1 MGWSRWTWICGLQ
14 HRGLAAGLA
23 AALSCLVL
31 YPRAVPAAGLLDI
44 LQLAQ
49 KNDPA
54 LQTAQFKKQGIQE
67 HRTQAIARLLP
78 ALAGSAEAAHTTQD
92 IRSSDNTV
100 FAVGRTDYGSSTYGL
115 TLTQPVL
122 HWDSIIGYQ
131 QANAEILLSEAEYQ
145 IAVQDLIIRVA
156 DLYLKVLAAQDQLT
170 FARAEQNAVDKHFE
184 LASGQ
189 FKKGLIPITDMH
201 DAKARKAAVSART
214 IEAENLLDDALQA
227 LQEVTGQ
234 PVTAIDPLQADIALA
249 HPDPAD
255 ADAWIKAAVKQ
266 NPAILLQQHA
276 VTIAGKEVDRQN
288 AGHLP
293 TVDVVGSY
301 NNEDTEGTLYGG
313 GSEIDNTKIMLKLN
327 VPLYQGGMVSSKVAE
342 AEHQRSAARQELIRQ
357 TRAVERQTRSA
368 FLGVK
373 TAINRVEAL
382 KQSVTSNQS
391 ALEAKQEGFLSGLY
405 TSLAVLDAERDLY
418 LTKQDYAKARYEYLL
433 NGLKLKKATDT
444 LSSQDVQQMAQ
455 LFR

>member
-1 MGWSRWTWICGLQ
+1 MGRGRWMRQQQWLPILLALLSGLFMGPQ
-14 HRGLAAGLA
+14 MAAAAGLME
-23 AALSCLVL
+23 
-31 YPRAVPAAGLLDI
+31 I

-54 LQTAQFKKQGIQE
+54 LQAAQFKKQGVGE
-67 HRTQAIARLLP
+67 HRTQALARMLP
-78 ALAGSAEAAHTTQD
+78 ILAGSAEYAHTTQD

-100 FAVGRTDYGSSTYGL
+100 FAVGKTDYGSTNFGL
-115 TLTQPVL
+115 TLTQPVFR
-122 HWDSIIGYQ
+122 WDTIVGYQ
-131 QANAEILLSEAEYQ
+131 QAGAELLRAEAEYQ
-145 IAVQDLIIRVA
+145 MATQDLIIRVA
-156 DLYLKVLAAQDQLT
+156 DLYMKALAARDQLT
-170 FARAEQNAVDKHFE
+170 FAKAEQSAVDKHFE

-201 DAKARKAAVSART
+201 DAKARKATVSART
-214 IEAENLLDDALQA
+214 IEAENLLDDSLQA
-227 LQEVTGQ
+227 LQEVVGQ
-234 PVTAIDPLQADIALA
+234 PVAELDPLRADIALTN
-249 HPDPAD
+249 PDPAD
-255 ADAWIKAAVKQ
+255 VDTWVKAAVKQ
-266 NPAILLQQHA
+266 NP
-276 VTIAGKEVDRQN
+276 VIALHKQTVEIADKEVARQN
-288 AGHLP
+288 AAHLP
-293 TVDVVGSY
+293 SLDLVGSY
-301 NNEDTEGTLYGG
+301 NSEDTDGTLYGG
-313 GSEIDNTKIMLKLN
+313 GSQIDNTKVMLKLN

-373 TAINRVEAL
+373 TALNRVEAL
-382 KQSVTSNQS
+382 QQSVTSNRS

-418 LTKQDYAKARYEYLL
+418 LTKQEYAKARYEYLL

-444 LSSQDVQQMAQ
+444 LSGQDIGQMAQ